1 MTGVFCQSAIE
12 SAEKDHEL
20 NLQNVSA
27 EKEKYFRAVRRLF
40 TTLDQNSDGG
50 ITKNEFE
57 QAWDNPVLQT
67 VFDALEI
74 SAQDAWQLF
83 TELDSDGSGEVDVDE
98 FLEGCMMLKGPAR
111 SIDVVRIK

>member
-1 MTGVFCQSAIE
+1 MNNSKFEHMSCAESTGLFDGCS
-12 SAEKDHEL
+12 KT
-20 NLQNVSA
+20 
-27 EKEKYFRAVRRLF
+27 KEKYFRAVRRLF

-74 SAQDAWQLF
+74 
-83 TELDSDGSGEVDVDE
+83 
-98 FLEGCMMLKGPAR
+98 
-111 SIDVVRIK
+111 